1 MYAERIILETDSSG
15 HFKEAPCLPPN
26 RAIEAIFL
34 VLDEA
39 EHTAMRRPH
48 PDIAGKVRVM
58 GNIQDSVSESDWN
71 LPR

>member
-1 MYAERIILETDSSG
+1 MYAERIILETDSAG
-15 HFKEAPCLPPN
+15 HLKEAPRLPPN

-34 VLDEA
+34 VLDETERDA
-39 EHTAMRRPH
+39 IRRPH

-58 GNIQDSVSESDWN
+58 GNIQDSVAESDWN